1 MILANE
7 EACIRIGEKIS
18 CGLQNDM
25 TPAAWHTISF
35 ALHTHFAY

>member
-25 TPAAWHTISF
+25 IPAAWHTISL
-35 ALHTHFAY
+35 ALQAYFAY